1 MKLPILDLTRRTSSR
16 RRGLTA
22 AAAAVIGA
30 FGLGLIGG
38 VAPAYASDT
47 DKICPP
53 AGSESQL
60 PAAPANPAVDLVQ
73 AFWDAAKGRIGNQAF
88 SFVMNRLR
96 LAHVDPTTE
105 QLRAIS
111 AQLTQ
116 IDGKLTA
123 LQGTLN
129 ELRLRVDQ
137 TAFNREMLDFERYRN
152 NVDSINRDGM
162 RGLARAAENLA
173 RLMSSAA
180 TPEELEK
187 AKDCLEQRKQRF
199 VQLLN
204 STNAATNLANM
215 TSHLDG
221 RLGKETLVDAYGRL
235 LLNNNRYLSSEQSLA
250 LRRFYDYLE
259 QYQAL
264 AATQRAEW
272 KVAHRDPV
280 EDIRESNAEFFNEEG
295 PRLGSIQTQRAALPE
310 PIPEGVLIDRG
321 PNPTGT
327 TQGKSMLF
335 VLGGSFGPES
345 ATWRE
350 PDPNN
355 WSTARGEAERAATGF
370 VYSIPTT
377 DGRNREL
384 KNWRVIRIAEW
395 NSLVADKE
403 PPETGSDYLNEKFAL
418 KLAGAGK
425 PQTLARPF
433 SREPLT
439 GVWVGRV
446 GRRPGEDEARAWDIE
461 MRGRS
466 IHSNKVR
473 VWQRGVVYVHHSGL
487 ITFPNN
493 PRTAWVPDLPA
504 TWPRS
509 PAPDWY
515 TSIRG
520 ELEKRF
526 NAQRRRLIISRDTD
540 VNYMA
545 MGSQP

>member
-1 MKLPILDLTRRTSSR
+1 MALLRFTRPQRAVRFTERLREES
-16 RRGLTA
+16 GHVPKEAVVA
-22 AAAAVIGA
+22 ATVIGA
-30 FGLGLIGG
+30 CGLGLIVG
-38 VAPAYASDT
+38 VGPAHASDT

-53 AGSESQL
+53 AGSAETQFS
-60 PAAPANPAVDLVQ
+60 AAAANPAVDLVQ
-73 AFWDAAKGRIGNQAF
+73 AFWDAAKSHIGTQAF
-88 SFVMNRLR
+88 SFVMNRLG
-96 LAHVDPTTE
+96 LAQVDPTTE

-111 AQLTQ
+111 VQLTQ
-116 IDGKLTA
+116 IDGKLVV
-123 LQGTLN
+123 LQDTLN
-129 ELRLRVDQ
+129 ELRQRVDQ
-137 TAFNREMLDFERYRN
+137 TAFTREMLDFEKYTH

-173 RLMSSAA
+173 NVMSGAA

-187 AKDCLEQRKQRF
+187 AKDCLEDRKKRF

-204 STNAATNLANM
+204 DTSAGTNLANM
-215 TSHLDG
+215 TGHLNR

-235 LLNNNRYLSSEQSLA
+235 LLNNNRYLSSEHSLA

-272 KVAHRDPV
+272 KVANRDPV
-280 EDIRESNAEFFNEEG
+280 DDIRAGNAEFFNEEG
-295 PRLGSIQTQRAALPE
+295 PKLGSIQTQRAALPE
-310 PIPEGVLIDRG
+310 PIPQGVLVDRG

-327 TQGKSMLF
+327 TQGKSMLS

-350 PDPNN
+350 PDPNG
-355 WSTARGEAERAATGF
+355 WSTAPGEAERAATAF

-377 DGRNREL
+377 GGRAREL
-384 KNWRVIRIAEW
+384 KNWRVVWMAEW
-395 NSLVADKE
+395 NSLVAGK
-403 PPETGSDYLNEKFAL
+403 PPQQTGSDYLNERFGL
-418 KLAGAGK
+418 TLAGEGR

-446 GRRPGEDEARAWDIE
+446 GRRPGEDEARGWDIE

-466 IHSNKVR
+466 INTNKVR

-493 PRTAWVPDLPA
+493 PRTAWVPDLPPN
-504 TWPRS
+504 W
-509 PAPDWY
+509 
-515 TSIRG
+515 RG
-520 ELEKRF
+520 V
-526 NAQRRRLIISRDTD
+526 RRLIGIHL
-540 VNYMA
+540 
-545 MGSQP
+545 